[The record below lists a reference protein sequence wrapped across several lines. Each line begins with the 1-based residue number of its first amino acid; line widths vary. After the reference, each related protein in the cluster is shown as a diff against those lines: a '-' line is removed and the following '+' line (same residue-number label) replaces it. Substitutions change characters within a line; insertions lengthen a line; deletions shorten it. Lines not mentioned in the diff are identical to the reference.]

1 MSEFYTLEK
10 GLDITAAAL
19 EALRDGASAQIVCIS
34 RNDAGKIVIKLLV
47 SRFDELEG
55 A

>member
-1 MSEFYTLEK
+1 MSEFYTLNDGK
-10 GLDITAAAL
+10 DITAAAL
-19 EALRDGASAQIVCIS
+19 EVLRDGASAQIVCIS
-34 RNDAGKIVIKLLV
+34 RLDAVKIVIKLLV